1 LPPALSFRSNAM
13 LSAVAALAG
22 RRIDSQ
28 DATVPR
34 FPLRNVPLVRAE
46 LQRLFARDCVELLV
60 CSAAC
65 GADLTALDVACGA
78 GIRCKVVLPF
88 DARRFRETSVVDRPG
103 DWGELFD
110 SLMPSIET
118 AGDLV
123 VVGDEADAERGYLR
137 ANEVIVEQ
145 ACLAARDRRRLAVVV
160 WEGKARDGADTTE
173 HFRRLASQA
182 GMEERPIFTFTPLAR
197 RL

>member
-1 LPPALSFRSNAM
+1 

-22 RRIDSQ
+22 RRIDAQ
-28 DATVPR
+28 DAAVPR
-34 FPLRNVPLVRAE
+34 FPLRNVPAVRAE
-46 LQRLFARDCVELLV
+46 LQRLFASEGVELLV

-65 GADLTALDVACGA
+65 GADLTALDVACAA
-78 GIRCKVVLPF
+78 GIRCRVVLPF
-88 DARRFRETSVVDRPG
+88 EAKRFRGTSVVDRPG

-110 SLMPSIET
+110 WLMPRIES

-123 VVGDEADAERGYLR
+123 VGGDEADADRAYLR

-160 WEGKARDGADTTE
+160 WEGKAREGEDATE

>member
-1 LPPALSFRSNAM
+1 M
-13 LSAVAALAG
+13 SAVAALAG
-22 RRIDSQ
+22 RRVDTR

-34 FPLRNVPLVRAE
+34 FPLRNVPQVRAQ
-46 LQRLFARDCVELLV
+46 LQRLFAREAVELLV

-65 GADLTALDVACGA
+65 GADLTALDVACAA

-88 DARRFRETSVVDRPG
+88 EAKRFRATSVVDRPG

-110 SLMPSIET
+110 RLMARIES
-118 AGDLV
+118 AGDLLAI
-123 VVGDEADAERGYLR
+123 GDEADLERAYLR
-137 ANEVIVEQ
+137 ANAVIVEQ
-145 ACLAARDRRRLAVVV
+145 ACVGARDRRRLAVVV
-160 WEGKARDGADTTE
+160 WEGQAREGADATE

-182 GMEERPIFTFTPLAR
+182 GMEERPIFTFTRPAS

>member
-1 LPPALSFRSNAM
+1 M
-13 LSAVAALAG
+13 SAVAALAG
-22 RRIDSQ
+22 RRIDAQ

-34 FPLRNVPLVRAE
+34 FPLRNVPLVRAR
-46 LQRLFARDCVELLV
+46 LQRLFAREGVELIV

-65 GADLTALDVACGA
+65 GADLTALDVACAA
-78 GIRCKVVLPF
+78 GIRCRVVLPF
-88 DARRFRETSVVDRPG
+88 EAKRFRGTSVVDRPG

-110 SLMPSIET
+110 RLVARIES

-123 VVGDEADAERGYLR
+123 VLGDEADAERAYLR

-160 WEGKARDGADTTE
+160 WEGTAREGEDATE
-173 HFRRLASQA
+173 YFRRLASRA
-182 GMEERPIFTFTPLAR
+182 GMEERPIFTFTALAR

>member
-1 LPPALSFRSNAM
+1 MQSLR
-13 LSAVAALAG
+13 SAVAAL
-22 RRIDSQ
+22 
-28 DATVPR
+28 
-34 FPLRNVPLVRAE
+34 
-46 LQRLFARDCVELLV
+46 
-60 CSAAC
+60 
-65 GADLTALDVACGA
+65 A

-88 DARRFRETSVVDRPG
+88 EAERFRETSVVDRPG

-110 SLMPSIET
+110 SLMPKIKD

-123 VVGDEADAERGYLR
+123 VVNDEADAERAYLR

-160 WEGKARDGADTTE
+160 WEGTAREGADATE

-182 GMEERPIFTFTPLAR
+182 GMEERPISTFPALAR

>member
-1 LPPALSFRSNAM
+1 
-13 LSAVAALAG
+13 
-22 RRIDSQ
+22 
-28 DATVPR
+28 
-34 FPLRNVPLVRAE
+34 VPLVRAE
-46 LQRLFARDCVELLV
+46 LQRLFAREGVELLV

-88 DARRFRETSVVDRPG
+88 EARRFRETSVVDRPG

-110 SLMPSIET
+110 SLMPRIET

-123 VVGDEADAERGYLR
+123 VLGDEADSERVYRRG
-137 ANEVIVEQ
+137 NEVVVEQ

-160 WEGKARDGADTTE
+160 WEGEAREGRDATD

-182 GMEERPIFTFTPLAR
+182 GMVERIVLTHTGGRPLGVP
-197 RL
+197 